1 MLSGI
6 ISFSDRDSQYF
17 ILTRDDLEELL
28 LRFPEMHLPLAS
40 NGIAA
45 CLRVPSMAPAVAGI
59 ERKVSERLGRRMAY
73 AKEEFEEGQSMI
85 QAGEQAKV
93 AYVIRTGKVVS
104 EIAEGRLEL
113 LSELRIVGLTELFA
127 QRNYLE
133 TVKATGMVLAYKL
146 TLEDV
151 EELLGSEIDQLSKL
165 RVTARQHYEVVR
177 RAHLWLRWHLLMH
190 DKKASHD
197 LDSETE
203 PSTFLAQVTQAV
215 KRTTS
220 SERQGV
226 TSLPGQVMRTV
237 SRTVS
242 RTSSVDSNPFY

>member
-104 EIAEGRLEL
+104 EIAEAVWNYFLSSGSWDL
-113 LSELRIVGLTELFA
+113 LSF
-127 QRNYLE
+127 
-133 TVKATGMVLAYKL
+133 
-146 TLEDV
+146 
-151 EELLGSEIDQLSKL
+151 LLSAITWKQSK
-165 RVTARQHYEVVR
+165 QPGWY
-177 RAHLWLRWHLLMH
+177 WHI
-190 DKKASHD
+190 S
-197 LDSETE
+197 
-203 PSTFLAQVTQAV
+203 
-215 KRTTS
+215 
-220 SERQGV
+220 
-226 TSLPGQVMRTV
+226 
-237 SRTVS
+237 
-242 RTSSVDSNPFY
+242 